1 MQSFLGVENFKF
13 QTPVTVAKINRSSFR
28 QSGDE
33 GNISLMFSFSE
44 IRFEWNLTLC
54 G

>member
-1 MQSFLGVENFKF
+1 MQSFLGVEKF